1 MEGSAQGWEGAGQK
15 NKGIFSSPAHKMQW
29 GEGGLGWTSAT
40 VNPGGLRQSGDKSSP
55 LPRIRPPESH
65 TSGGGGGGEAL
76 FQQRS
81 ARHTHWAT
89 CSTKAPQ
96 IIAPEVTKVRQRHS
110 GKKRWAIGTTPHQ
123 PTPHAAL
130 FSFVLFFSF
139 FFSPF
144 GLRGAIKR
152 FVNSK
157 RAAS

>member
-15 NKGIFSSPAHKMQW
+15 NKGIFSSLAHKMQW

-65 TSGGGGGGEAL
+65 TSGGGGGGGGEAL

-110 GKKRWAIGTTPHQ
+110 GKKTHAGRSEPLASLHR
-123 PTPHAAL
+123 PTPHAAF

-139 FFSPF
+139 LFFLP
-144 GLRGAIKR
+144 LRFTGS
-152 FVNSK
+152 N
-157 RAAS
+157 

>member
-1 MEGSAQGWEGAGQK
+1 M
-15 NKGIFSSPAHKMQW
+15 PAKRTRESFHLRLIKCSG

-40 VNPGGLRQSGDKSSP
+40 VNPRGLRQSGDKSSL

-65 TSGGGGGGEAL
+65 TSGGGGGGGGGSGEAL

-81 ARHTHWAT
+81 ARHTHWAP
-89 CSTKAPQ
+89 CSTKALQ

-110 GKKRWAIGTTPHQ
+110 GKKRWAIGTKGVSASANSTCSVVFLCAFH
-123 PTPHAAL
+123 
-130 FSFVLFFSF
+130 F
-139 FFSPF
+139 FFPF

-152 FVNSK
+152 FMNSK

>member
-65 TSGGGGGGEAL
+65 TSGGGGGGGEAL

-110 GKKRWAIGTTPHQ
+110 GKKRWAIGTKGVSASANSTCGVVFLR
-123 PTPHAAL
+123 AFL
-130 FSFVLFFSF
+130 FIF
-139 FFSPF
+139 FFSPLVY
-144 GLRGAIKR
+144 GEQLS
-152 FVNSK
+152 VW
-157 RAAS
+157 